1 MHPGKYGEMK
11 YKEIFENTYRGKKV
25 LLTGHTGFKGSW
37 MLAWLHRLGAEVK
50 GYALQPEN
58 ENDLY
63 NLINGNSLCHSVIDD
78 IRNKEIIKQ
87 EILSFH
93 PDFIFHLAA
102 QPLVRE
108 SYKEPLY
115 TFEVNVSGTA
125 NLLDAIKELNK
136 PCSVVIVTTDKV
148 YENIEQHYA
157 YKEEDKLGGYDPYS
171 ASKAAAEIVV
181 GSYRNSF
188 FNPAKYDEHKKAIA
202 SARAGNVIGGGDR
215 AKDRII
221 PDIIRGIEMNEPV
234 VVRNPQSVRPW
245 QHVLE
250 PLSGYLLLGKK
261 LAEQPSSF
269 SSAWNLGPSTDDVLT
284 VKEVVEKAIEIFG
297 RGNYSTPP
305 QINQPH
311 EAALL
316 QLNISKA
323 QHELGWQPKL
333 NSKQAIEWTMQWYKN
348 ADKKSVAGFSL
359 EQINQYEQL

>member
-1 MHPGKYGEMK
+1 MN
-11 YKEIFENTYRGKKV
+11 YKEIFENTYKGKKV

-37 MLAWLHRLGAEVK
+37 MLAWLHQLGAEVK

-63 NLINGNSLCHSVIDD
+63 NLINGDSLCLSVIAD
-78 IRNKEIIKQ
+78 IRHKEKIK
-87 EILSFH
+87 EEVLSFQ
-93 PDFIFHLAA
+93 PDFIFHFAA
-102 QPLVRE
+102 QPLVRQ

-115 TFEVNVSGTA
+115 TFEVNVTGTV

-136 PCSVVIVTTDKV
+136 PCAAVIITTDKV

-181 GSYRNSF
+181 SSYRNSF
-188 FNPAKYDEHKKAIA
+188 FNPVKYAEHKKAIA

-221 PDIIRGIEMNEPV
+221 PDIIRGIEMNEAV
-234 VVRNPQSVRPW
+234 IVRNPQSVRPW

-261 LAEQPSSF
+261 LAEQPPLF
-269 SSAWNLGPSTDDVLT
+269 SSAWNLGPFTDDVLT
-284 VKEVVEKAIEIFG
+284 VKEVVEKAINVFG
-297 RGNYSTPP
+297 RGSYSTSL
-305 QINQPH
+305 QTNQPH
-311 EAALL
+311 EATLL
-316 QLNISKA
+316 QLDITKA
-323 QHELGWQPKL
+323 QHELGWQSKL

-348 ADKKSVAGFSL
+348 ADKKPVTGLTL
-359 EQINQYEQL
+359 EQIKQYQEL